1 MHSIWQAPM
10 PAFPPQSQDINTQVL
25 IIGGGLAGVLCAW
38 RLHQAGV
45 DYTLIEENTIG
56 SQTTGGTTAK
66 ITAQHGLI
74 YDKWIRRFGIA
85 KARLYLEANQ
95 RALAQYRALA
105 QTIDCDFER
114 QNAYVYAKTDRQCLQ
129 REVNALRCLGFHAEL
144 VQPQGLPFP
153 TVGAV
158 CFSHQAQINPRK
170 LLAGLAGG
178 LHIYEH
184 TKAQKLTGTQCIT
197 NRGRIR
203 AQKVIVATHFPLLN
217 KRGGFCLKLYQQRSY
232 VLALKNVDGPEGMY
246 IDAEPGGLSLRR
258 YQDYCLLGGAGLHDG
273 SHDCGRHAFG
283 YGTGK
288 AQSLR
293 VSAES
298 FAQHAKG
305 AAMDQCRRG
314 RQKSANAHPAP

>member
-1 MHSIWQAPM
+1 MHSIWQAPI
-10 PAFPPQSQDINTQVL
+10 PVFPPQSQDINTQVL
-25 IIGGGLAGVLCAW
+25 IIGGGLAGVLC
-38 RLHQAGV
+38 
-45 DYTLIEENTIG
+45 D
-56 SQTTGGTTAK
+56 
-66 ITAQHGLI
+66 
-74 YDKWIRRFGIA
+74 DKWIRRFGIA

-158 CFSHQAQINPRK
+158 CFSHQAQVNPRK
-170 LLAGLAGG
+170 LLAGLAGE
-178 LHIYEH
+178 LLIYEY

-217 KRGGFCLKLYQQRSY
+217 KRGGFFLKLYQQRSY
-232 VLALKNVDGPEGMY
+232 VLALKNVDGPAGMY

-258 YQDYCLLGGAGLHDG
+258 YQDYCLLGGAG
-273 SHDCGRHAFG
+273 AFRG
-283 YGTGK
+283 L
-288 AQSLR
+288 SL
-293 VSAES
+293 
-298 FAQHAKG
+298 
-305 AAMDQCRRG
+305 
-314 RQKSANAHPAP
+314 PWLTI